1 MLRYALQ
8 IASQSNGLFD
18 PTILP
23 YLRKIGYSNQAKENT
38 NQNVGYQHIY
48 LRENQ
53 LTLNNHVEIEFG
65 GIGKGYLTDLLA
77 DILRNKGYSRFLIDF
92 GGDIW
97 AEGSWQV

>member
-1 MLRYALQ
+1 MLIYALQ
-8 IASQSNGLFD
+8 VARQSDGLFD

-23 YLRKIGYSNQAKENT
+23 YLRKIGYSDQTKENT
-38 NQNVGYQHIY
+38 NQNVGYQRIY

-65 GIGKGYLTDLLA
+65 GIGKGYLIDQIA
-77 DILRNKGYSRFLIDF
+77 DFLREKGYSRFLVDF

-97 AEGSWQV
+97 SEGSWQI